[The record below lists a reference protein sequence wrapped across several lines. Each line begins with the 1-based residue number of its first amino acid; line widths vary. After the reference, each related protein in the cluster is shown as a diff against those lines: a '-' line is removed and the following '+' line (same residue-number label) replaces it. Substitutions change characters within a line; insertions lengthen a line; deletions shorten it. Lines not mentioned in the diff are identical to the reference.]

1 MRVGERGQITIPKEL
16 RDRFGRRKNTI
27 GAHAQVHA
35 ERLLTRDR
43 GFYRSYFGDLTIL
56 EP

>member
-1 MRVGERGQITIPKEL
+1 MSGDSDADPHILTSTVGILPDFL
-16 RDRFGRRKNTI
+16 I

-43 GFYRSYFGDLTIL
+43 GFYRAHFSGLAIL